1 MHTIETISLTAP
13 GECAIAVEVM
23 DAKDIIADVVQ
34 EPDAR
39 RRALI
44 AEIEKLTKRPVLN
57 YSATAWGSPNEIMH
71 HGDII
76 NLTRVMSKKPDVKGV
91 DLILNSPGGLPEVA
105 EKIITMLRHYFDDDL
120 RVIVPES
127 AKSAA
132 TIVALGADEILMG
145 FCSEL
150 GPIDPQILVSTDA
163 QGRGV
168 FRSAHAIIQSV
179 DSYVTKV
186 HEAIAKNEPF
196 EAYLR
201 LLDSKP
207 DLAFVEE
214 CRLAQR
220 LSVELATRWL
230 KAKMLKDNPKKAEET
245 AEALSRADKLF
256 SHGRALHYR
265 YAIDELG
272 LKVTYLPPEDRLW
285 KKVWELHVRG
295 HWTMLQNRFSKLIE
309 SASTTL
315 SFNA

>member
-1 MHTIETISLTAP
+1 MKSP
-13 GECAIAVEVM
+13 
-23 DAKDIIADVVQ
+23 DIIAEIVQ
-34 EPDAR
+34 EPDTER
-39 RRALI
+39 RSLI
-44 AEIEKLTKRPVLN
+44 AKIEGITKRHILN
-57 YSATAWGSPNEIMH
+57 YSTTRFGSPNEIMH
-71 HGDII
+71 HGDIL
-76 NLTRVMSKKPDVKGV
+76 NLTRVMSTRPGLKGV
-91 DLILNSPGGLPEVA
+91 DLILNSPGGLPEAA
-105 EKIITMLRHYFDDDL
+105 EKIITMLRHYFDDSL

-150 GPIDPQILVSTDA
+150 GPIDPQIHVSTDA

-201 LLDSKP
+201 LLDAKP

-230 KAKMLKDNPKKAEET
+230 KAKMLKDDHQRAETT

-256 SHGRALHYR
+256 SHGRAIDYR

-272 LKVTYLPPEDRLW
+272 LKVVYLPPTDDLW
-285 KKVWELHVRG
+285 SKVWELHVRG
-295 HWTMLQNRFSKLIE
+295 HWTMLQNRFSKIIE
-309 SASTTL
+309 SATSFL
-315 SFNA
+315 HFNA